1 MIIEQTVEIPAN
13 HRLVIDV
20 PSEVPAGRAKMELV
34 FTSLTDLPPQEERK
48 TGIRLDKQMID
59 ELLQDEV
66 LRSLT
71 GILHTEMSIDEIRA
85 ERLKKY
91 DHTD

>member
-1 MIIEQTVEIPAN
+1 MTIQRTVDIPADR
-13 HRLVIDV
+13 RLVIDV
-20 PSEVPAGRAKMELV
+20 PAEMPAGMAKMELV
-34 FTSLTDLPPQEERK
+34 FTSLSEPPQEKSK

-91 DHTD
+91 DHTH

>member
-1 MIIEQTVEIPAN
+1 MNVTKTVEIPAD

-34 FTSLTDLPPQEERK
+34 FTSLAKSPQEERK
-48 TGIRLDKQMID
+48 TKIRLDKQMID

-91 DHTD
+91 DHTH

>member
-1 MIIEQTVEIPAN
+1 MTIEQTVEIPAN

-20 PSEVPAGRAKMELV
+20 PREIPAGMAKMELV
-34 FTSLTDLPPQEERK
+34 FTSLSESPQGERK
-48 TGIRLDKQMID
+48 TGFRLDKQMID

-85 ERLKKY
+85 EQLKKY
-91 DHTD
+91 DHTN